1 MGIDTSCDD
10 TGVGLVRD
18 GKVVV
23 NLVASQVRLHE
34 AFGGVVPEL
43 ASREHLKALPLLV
56 ERALA
61 EAGLR
66 PKDLDLVAAT
76 RGPGLI
82 GALLVGYTFAKGMA
96 FALEHGEPRVRRPV
110 PGLEDRPTVGH

>member
-1 MGIDTSCDD
+1 MWVLGIDTSCDD

-96 FALEHGEPRVRRPV
+96 FAL
-110 PGLEDRPTVGH
+110 DRP

>member
-43 ASREHLKALPLLV
+43 ASREHLKALPSSWRGPWPR
-56 ERALA
+56 RAL
-61 EAGLR
+61 GLR
-66 PKDLDLVAAT
+66 T
-76 RGPGLI
+76 
-82 GALLVGYTFAKGMA
+82 
-96 FALEHGEPRVRRPV
+96 
-110 PGLEDRPTVGH
+110 